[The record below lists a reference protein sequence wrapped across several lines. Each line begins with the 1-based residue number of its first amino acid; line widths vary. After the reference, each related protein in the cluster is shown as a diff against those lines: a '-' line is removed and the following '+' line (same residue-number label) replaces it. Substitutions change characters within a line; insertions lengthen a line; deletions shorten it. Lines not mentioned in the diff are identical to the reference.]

1 MRFAY
6 IDSQGNE
13 VAIPS
18 VDGLA
23 LRIELGAISEDTDL
37 YDAQA
42 DRWGP
47 ARTHEIFHTLSRHAE
62 DDGFVPPPMAPPPPA
77 FEAPAAE
84 APEVEIPPVEAP
96 MTEEPEPVAEPEPE
110 IMASAAPD
118 TAPDEEAPLFDR
130 VDGLGFEDPELSEPK
145 AVEAETPEA
154 GGEDAFGSG
163 GLDLTLADAAPVG
176 PPTEAPAESDYMSFG
191 DVELDLVDAPAPEET
206 ESVAD
211 AAEDDAFDFGDFSG
225 GLDLTDD
232 EEDEDEAGTM
242 DFDALS
248 EPADSIDIESPMDFA
263 SGGDVGG
270 GLELETPMS
279 EFTPDAPPT
288 WMEQDGPG
296 SGDDD
301 GSIAFEA
308 PEAPAASSPAAAPLG
323 KDDDDDLP
331 KARRE
336 PRSRPS
342 PPKRRRKAPVG
353 AILGVVG
360 VVIVGGGGFFAWSAM
375 SGGEG
380 ASDDQRVTLRA
391 VVMPDIPAELLP
403 QMRDLAESAL
413 ADMVTDLTGRS
424 EALDIPPEPRSE
436 WLGGNYLSNASQ
448 FPDIE
453 EFWLGIERFVD
464 EVRSSD
470 TDLFNA
476 KYQDQLSGAGLDAET
491 SALMAE
497 RADSGFAAARD
508 GRFEAYSLMDDLVNA
523 SLDLHLFLM
532 DNEADIQ
539 WAPASA
545 GFSADPVLE
554 AVPATKALEEDMLN
568 RIAEITRALADLG
581 ALGRVT
587 RERLFAVLFDRIR
600 SAGIQ

>member
-1 MRFAY
+1 
-6 IDSQGNE
+6 
-13 VAIPS
+13 
-18 VDGLA
+18 
-23 LRIELGAISEDTDL
+23 
-37 YDAQA
+37 
-42 DRWGP
+42 
-47 ARTHEIFHTLSRHAE
+47 
-62 DDGFVPPPMAPPPPA
+62 
-77 FEAPAAE
+77 
-84 APEVEIPPVEAP
+84 
-96 MTEEPEPVAEPEPE
+96 
-110 IMASAAPD
+110 
-118 TAPDEEAPLFDR
+118 
-130 VDGLGFEDPELSEPK
+130 
-145 AVEAETPEA
+145 
-154 GGEDAFGSG
+154 
-163 GLDLTLADAAPVG
+163 
-176 PPTEAPAESDYMSFG
+176 
-191 DVELDLVDAPAPEET
+191 
-206 ESVAD
+206 
-211 AAEDDAFDFGDFSG
+211 
-225 GLDLTDD
+225 
-232 EEDEDEAGTM
+232 M
-242 DFDALS
+242 DFAALL
-248 EPADSIDIESPMDFA
+248 EPADPIDIESPMDFA
-263 SGGDVGG
+263 TGGDVGG

-279 EFTPDAPPT
+279 EFTPDAPPA

-308 PEAPAASSPAAAPLG
+308 PEAPAASSPAAAPPG
-323 KDDDDDLP
+323 KDADDDLP

-360 VVIVGGGGFFAWSAM
+360 VVVVGGGGFFAWSAI

-380 ASDDQRVTLRA
+380 ASDDQRVALRA
-391 VVMPDIPAELLP
+391 VVIPDIPAELLP

-448 FPDIE
+448 FGDIE

-508 GRFEAYSLMDDLVNA
+508 GRFEVYSLMDDLVNA

-568 RIAEITRALADLG
+568 RITEITRSLADLG

>member
-42 DRWGP
+42 GRWGP
-47 ARTHEIFHTLSRHAE
+47 AHTHEIFHTLSRHAE

-84 APEVEIPPVEAP
+84 APEVEAPPVVAP

-118 TAPDEEAPLFDR
+118 TAPDEEAPLFDL
-130 VDGLGFEDPELSEPK
+130 VDGLGFEDPEVSEPK

-154 GGEDAFGSG
+154 GGEDPFGSG
-163 GLDLTLADAAPVG
+163 GLDLTL
-176 PPTEAPAESDYMSFG
+176 
-191 DVELDLVDAPAPEET
+191 
-206 ESVAD
+206 AD

-225 GLDLTDD
+225 GLELDDD
-232 EEDEDEAGTM
+232 EEDEDDAGTM
-242 DFDALS
+242 DFAALL
-248 EPADSIDIESPMDFA
+248 EPADPIDIESPMDFA
-263 SGGDVGG
+263 TGGDVGG

-279 EFTPDAPPT
+279 EFTPDAPPA

-308 PEAPAASSPAAAPLG
+308 PEAPAASSPAAAPPG
-323 KDDDDDLP
+323 KDADDDLP

-360 VVIVGGGGFFAWSAM
+360 VVVVGGGGFFAWSAI

-380 ASDDQRVTLRA
+380 ASDDQRVALRA
-391 VVMPDIPAELLP
+391 VVIPDIPAELLP

-424 EALDIPPEPRSE
+424 EALEIPPEPRSE

-448 FPDIE
+448 FGDIE

-508 GRFEAYSLMDDLVNA
+508 GRFEVYSLMDDLVNA

-568 RIAEITRALADLG
+568 RITEITRSLADLG

>member
-42 DRWGP
+42 GRWGP
-47 ARTHEIFHTLSRHAE
+47 AHTHEIFHTLSRHAE
-62 DDGFVPPPMAPPPPA
+62 DDGFVPPPMAPSPPA

-84 APEVEIPPVEAP
+84 APEVAAPPVVAP

-130 VDGLGFEDPELSEPK
+130 VDGLGFEDPEVSEPK

-154 GGEDAFGSG
+154 GGEDTFGSG
-163 GLDLTLADAAPVG
+163 GLDLTL
-176 PPTEAPAESDYMSFG
+176 
-191 DVELDLVDAPAPEET
+191 
-206 ESVAD
+206 AD

-225 GLDLTDD
+225 GLELDDD
-232 EEDEDEAGTM
+232 EEDEDDAGTM
-242 DFDALS
+242 DFAALL
-248 EPADSIDIESPMDFA
+248 EPADPIDIESPMDFA
-263 SGGDVGG
+263 TGGDVGG

-279 EFTPDAPPT
+279 EFTPDAPPA

-308 PEAPAASSPAAAPLG
+308 PEAPAASSPAAAPPG
-323 KDDDDDLP
+323 KDADDDLP

-360 VVIVGGGGFFAWSAM
+360 VVVVGGGGFFAWSAI

-380 ASDDQRVTLRA
+380 ASDDQRVALRA
-391 VVMPDIPAELLP
+391 VVIPDIPAELLP

-424 EALDIPPEPRSE
+424 EALEIPPEPRSE

-448 FPDIE
+448 FGDIE

-508 GRFEAYSLMDDLVNA
+508 GRFEVYSLMDDLVNA

-568 RIAEITRALADLG
+568 RITEITRSLADLG

>member
-42 DRWGP
+42 GRWGP
-47 ARTHEIFHTLSRHAE
+47 AHTHEIFHTLSRHAE

-84 APEVEIPPVEAP
+84 APEVEAPPVVAP

-130 VDGLGFEDPELSEPK
+130 VDGLGFEDPEVSEPK

-154 GGEDAFGSG
+154 GGEDTFGSG
-163 GLDLTLADAAPVG
+163 GLDLTL
-176 PPTEAPAESDYMSFG
+176 
-191 DVELDLVDAPAPEET
+191 
-206 ESVAD
+206 AD

-225 GLDLTDD
+225 GLELDDD
-232 EEDEDEAGTM
+232 EEDEEDEDDAGTM
-242 DFDALS
+242 DFAALL
-248 EPADSIDIESPMDFA
+248 EPADPIDIESPMDFA
-263 SGGDVGG
+263 TGGDVGG

-279 EFTPDAPPT
+279 EFTPDAPPA

-308 PEAPAASSPAAAPLG
+308 PEAPAASSPAAAPPG
-323 KDDDDDLP
+323 KDADDDLP

-360 VVIVGGGGFFAWSAM
+360 VVVVGGGGFFAWSAI

-380 ASDDQRVTLRA
+380 ASDDQRVALRA
-391 VVMPDIPAELLP
+391 VVIPDIPAELLP

-424 EALDIPPEPRSE
+424 EALEIPPEPRSE

-448 FPDIE
+448 FGDIE

-508 GRFEAYSLMDDLVNA
+508 GRFEVYSLMDDLVNA

-568 RIAEITRALADLG
+568 RITEITRSLADLG

>member
-42 DRWGP
+42 GRWGP
-47 ARTHEIFHTLSRHAE
+47 AHTHEIFHTLSRHPE

-84 APEVEIPPVEAP
+84 ATEVEVPPVEAP

-118 TAPDEEAPLFDR
+118 TVPDEEAPLFDL
-130 VDGLGFEDPELSEPK
+130 VDGLGFEDPEVSEPK

-154 GGEDAFGSG
+154 GGEDTFGSG
-163 GLDLTLADAAPVG
+163 GLDLTL
-176 PPTEAPAESDYMSFG
+176 
-191 DVELDLVDAPAPEET
+191 
-206 ESVAD
+206 AD

-225 GLDLTDD
+225 GLELDDD
-232 EEDEDEAGTM
+232 EEDEDDAGTM
-242 DFDALS
+242 DFAALL
-248 EPADSIDIESPMDFA
+248 EPADPIDIESPMDFA
-263 SGGDVGG
+263 TGGDVGG

-279 EFTPDAPPT
+279 EFTPDAPPA

-308 PEAPAASSPAAAPLG
+308 PEAPAASSPAAAPPG
-323 KDDDDDLP
+323 KDADDDLP

-360 VVIVGGGGFFAWSAM
+360 VVVVGGGGFFAWSAI

-380 ASDDQRVTLRA
+380 ASDDQRVALRA
-391 VVMPDIPAELLP
+391 VVIPDIPAELLP

-448 FPDIE
+448 FGDIE

-508 GRFEAYSLMDDLVNA
+508 GRFEVYSLMDDLVNA

-568 RIAEITRALADLG
+568 RITEITRSLADLG